1 MSQITLQVN
10 GSQHDIE
17 DPPAPAR
24 TFPASPSDSNKGLLK
39 TTPVPT
45 MELEAHK
52 SSAFAFTKEE
62 LASLVSPHKDPARLA
77 EVGAVQG
84 VLRGLNVDES
94 VGLKVGSNGTVVDQ
108 DIRLATYG
116 ANRLPT
122 VKPKTIFYYMFQAW
136 SDKIMILLTVVSIIS
151 LGIGIWE
158 DVKTENPAE
167 RIHWVE
173 GFSVMTAV
181 IVVVLATSINDLQK
195 DKQFR
200 MLNSKKEDR
209 SVKGIRNG
217 QTQMIS
223 IYEILV
229 GDILTL
235 EPGDIIAAD
244 GVYISGMGLKCDE
257 SSATGETD
265 AIRKGEGKDSLIVSG
280 SKVTEGIGKYVVTGV
295 GQSSFFG
302 NIMMALRIENQET
315 PLQIKLDWLAERIAK
330 FGTGFA
336 VLLFL
341 LLLLKYVIVT
351 LTTVGF
357 GESVA
362 SQESGAEV
370 AQHLVKILLTS
381 IAIVAVAVPEGL
393 PLAVTLAL
401 AYATTRMMK
410 DNNLVRVLS
419 ACETMGNATTICSDK
434 TGTLTQNRM
443 TVVAGVIGKNVAF
456 EGDDEIKLLTK
467 SLEALPSSSGTYA
480 TAGDSSSKIPGPKSA
495 DLLDAVMEGVS
506 INSSAFESLDESTQK
521 IELIGSKT
529 EVALL
534 EWAAKCGF
542 DWKKIRAGEKA
553 KVVQVYPFSSERKS
567 MATLVKVTRADG
579 SVVYRMHVKGAS
591 EIVMKYCDRV
601 ALLPHHGSETAIKNH
616 NLRAAADPNNIKKL
630 SGAVPAVG
638 SRSNP
643 ETSIIYPLD
652 DKLTSDYL
660 AIIESFALQSLRTIC
675 LAYREFTEAEFE
687 ALVNGSLKERVVA
700 AKKAE
705 RESKKDDKITA
716 AYEGVIAG
724 PDASPFTALSIPS
737 KSYGETGSFV
747 ESHISEEELITDAD
761 ILSHALALEEFG
773 AQGLLL
779 ASIVGIEDPLR
790 PGVIEAVKSCQ
801 GAGVVVRM
809 VTGDNIMTAKSIAT
823 KCGIYQSGDL
833 VMEGEHFRKLS
844 EEKMLELIPKLRVL
858 ARSSPTDKQI
868 LVSKLQQLGET
879 VAVTG
884 DGTNDGPALKMA
896 DIGFS
901 MGIAG
906 TEVAKEASSIIL
918 MDDSFSSVVKA
929 ILWGRSVNDAV
940 KKFLQFQ
947 LSVNVSAVLITL
959 VSALVDSEESSAMT
973 VVQLLWINLIMD
985 TLAALALA
993 TEKPTN
999 ELLQR
1004 PPEGKSFPLI
1014 SVQMWKMIIGQA
1026 LLQVALNLTLLFAG
1040 PYLFGFKELYDAGGV
1055 FGKSTLAVVANQKLI
1070 LKTIVFN
1077 SFVLLQLFNLINS
1090 RRIDQSINV
1099 FKGIFQNPP
1108 FIVIF
1113 LLIGASQAIIVEF
1126 GDLVFSTHSLTG
1138 LQWLVCIICG
1148 TLTLPWG
1155 ALLRSIPNE
1164 LFVRSRKPQEAAIE
1178 LNKIQVES
1186 SEFVVAVNEGP
1197 SVKSPVLSSS
1207 TLSSKA

>member
-39 TTPVPT
+39 ATPVPT

-136 SDKIMILLTVVSIIS
+136 SDKIMILLTVVSFIS

-302 NIMMALRIENQET
+302 NIMMALRTENQET

-456 EGDDEIKLLTK
+456 EGDDEIKVLTK

-521 IELIGSKT
+521 IELIDP
-529 EVALL
+529 
-534 EWAAKCGF
+534 C
-542 DWKKIRAGEKA
+542 GEKA

-601 ALLPHHGSETAIKNH
+601 ALLPHH
-616 NLRAAADPNNIKKL
+616 KL

-675 LAYREFTEAEFE
+675 WLTR
-687 ALVNGSLKERVVA
+687 ERVVA

-716 AYEGVIAG
+716 TYEGVIAG

-790 PGVIEAVKSCQ
+790 LELS
-801 GAGVVVRM
+801 
-809 VTGDNIMTAKSIAT
+809 
-823 KCGIYQSGDL
+823 
-833 VMEGEHFRKLS
+833 KLS
-844 EEKMLELIPKLRVL
+844 SLVKVQVL
-858 ARSSPTDKQI
+858 
-868 LVSKLQQLGET
+868 
-879 VAVTG
+879 
-884 DGTNDGPALKMA
+884 
-896 DIGFS
+896 
-901 MGIAG
+901 
-906 TEVAKEASSIIL
+906 
-918 MDDSFSSVVKA
+918 
-929 ILWGRSVNDAV
+929 
-940 KKFLQFQ
+940 
-947 LSVNVSAVLITL
+947 LSV
-959 VSALVDSEESSAMT
+959 
-973 VVQLLWINLIMD
+973 W
-985 TLAALALA
+985 
-993 TEKPTN
+993 
-999 ELLQR
+999 
-1004 PPEGKSFPLI
+1004 
-1014 SVQMWKMIIGQA
+1014 
-1026 LLQVALNLTLLFAG
+1026 
-1040 PYLFGFKELYDAGGV
+1040 
-1055 FGKSTLAVVANQKLI
+1055 
-1070 LKTIVFN
+1070 
-1077 SFVLLQLFNLINS
+1077 S
-1090 RRIDQSINV
+1090 R
-1099 FKGIFQNPP
+1099 
-1108 FIVIF
+1108 
-1113 LLIGASQAIIVEF
+1113 
-1126 GDLVFSTHSLTG
+1126 
-1138 LQWLVCIICG
+1138 
-1148 TLTLPWG
+1148 
-1155 ALLRSIPNE
+1155 
-1164 LFVRSRKPQEAAIE
+1164 
-1178 LNKIQVES
+1178 
-1186 SEFVVAVNEGP
+1186 
-1197 SVKSPVLSSS
+1197 
-1207 TLSSKA
+1207 